1 MAALRQLVVERRQHL
16 EVRRPRPVQPARHL
30 PTRPGYQPVRQHP
43 QPRRQ
48 ALRRKHR
55 RHLRLRHLRPR
66 PAAYLQRRHPGQM
79 VNRLLALAAALLMA
93 GGAVAHGDHAHPGA
107 ATPKVDYA
115 KVGLEKQQ
123 TAPRLAVAATFDD
136 RGRLWL
142 ARVVGQQIFVSQSAD
157 AGRSFGE
164 AVAVNREPELISAD
178 GEARPQIAAVGQR
191 IYVSWTQALPQPF
204 AGHIRF
210 AVSEDGGKTFA
221 EPLTVND
228 DSRPITHRFNAML
241 ADANGVTL
249 AWIDKRDGTG
259 NSDYSGAAIYTARST
274 DGGRS
279 FEPNRKLADHS
290 CECCRIAIAADPDG
304 TPVAFWRQIFGK
316 NTRDFALARLDQPLR
331 RASED
336 GWEIDAC
343 PHHGGAL
350 AIGRDGARH
359 LAWFTGVERSPGLHY
374 RRIVGDT
381 QTPPLPF
388 GNLDAQAGHPQV
400 AVSGRHVTLVWRE
413 FDGRLNL
420 IRAMHSRDNGNR
432 WSAPT
437 TLARTA
443 GAADDPLLV
452 SGRQALWLVWN
463 TTADGLRT
471 IKIKP

>member
-1 MAALRQLVVERRQHL
+1 
-16 EVRRPRPVQPARHL
+16 
-30 PTRPGYQPVRQHP
+30 
-43 QPRRQ
+43 
-48 ALRRKHR
+48 
-55 RHLRLRHLRPR
+55 
-66 PAAYLQRRHPGQM
+66 M
-79 VNRLLALAAALLMA
+79 VSRLLALAAALLMA

-115 KVGLEKQQ
+115 KVWLEKQQ

-136 RGRLWL
+136 SDRLWL

-221 EPLTVND
+221 EPITVND

-241 ADANGVTL
+241 ADASGVTL

-259 NSDYSGAAIYTARST
+259 NSDYTGAAIYTTRST

-290 CECCRIAIAADPDG
+290 CECCRIAIAADTDG
-304 TPVAFWRQIFGK
+304 TPVALWRQIFGK
-316 NTRDFALARLDQPLR
+316 NTRDFALARLAEPLR

-359 LAWFTGVERSPGLHY
+359 QAWFTGAERSPGLHY
-374 RRIVGDT
+374 RRIVGET
-381 QTPPLPF
+381 MTPPLPF

-413 FDGRLNL
+413 YDGRHNL
-420 IRAMHSRDNGNR
+420 IRSMHSRDNGSR
-432 WSAPT
+432 WSTPS

-452 SGRQALWLVWN
+452 TGHQGLWLVWN

-471 IKIKP
+471 VKIKP